1 MCSREP
7 ESQSDTGAVVKLE
20 TTASTFGTKLDP
32 ALNPPSLEAFL
43 KESLPNG
50 SPRIVLIAE
59 DEDIVRRMLTRVL
72 GSAGYRTL
80 EARHGEE
87 ALRMATFAYPYLHL
101 VITDVVMPELDGRG
115 LGHRLKER
123 FPSLPILYISAYP
136 ADDLFHRGA
145 PAADAP
151 FLQKPVVAEQLLQ
164 TVESLLSSRPEPAGQ
179 Q

>member
-1 MCSREP
+1 M
-7 ESQSDTGAVVKLE
+7 KLE
-20 TTASTFGTKLDP
+20 P
-32 ALNPPSLEAFL
+32 IPNPLSLEVPL
-43 KESLPNG
+43 QESLANE

-59 DEDIVRRMLTRVL
+59 DEDMVRRMLTRVL

-123 FPSLPILYISAYP
+123 FPSLPVLYISAYP

-145 PAADAP
+145 PATDVP
-151 FLQKPVVAEQLLQ
+151 FLQKPIIPEQLLG
-164 TVESLLSSRPEPAGQ
+164 VVASLLSPAPQ
-179 Q
+179 PVAQR